1 MMKKST
7 RIFVLAISF
16 ALLVGAMVG
25 FSATA
30 EESAP
35 EIVSKNIMV
44 DGNYSLMFAVD
55 PATVSGDDVTLN
67 VYAEAP
73 AEGVEAVQTITKAKA
88 ATEKIDLDG
97 DGTAEY
103 DAIVFE
109 TSGVSAK
116 DIADVWYITA
126 TSGGVTSEA
135 ITYSVREYA
144 FERLYKNGT
153 IFATEDDADLKKY
166 YQKQFY
172 LEILDVGSAAQ
183 QLLVNRPL
191 ISKGEEPEMLAKD
204 YTYVSVIGGTY
215 TISEVTA
222 SRGFV
227 DKNTTLTLSAAGT
240 APDCWN
246 IVTFDENGAFVSDVA
261 INYGESLTVSA
272 NTVIVPYVK
281 GVTAGKYFVEIGNS
295 VYKFDNVNWNDYP
308 KGSSGTNAI
317 AHTAFSSGTNSI
329 SWKQDIGD
337 AKYGKIM
344 KLVKNPA
351 AETDPTVSGNRKQ
364 GMLHFPIAA
373 ATDENANCVVVEF
386 DFRFTNH
393 ETIFSSDATGSEM
406 LDNVFV
412 LAWSDNDFLTTNG
425 IAYNDWTSQ
434 VTGEFYKGLSKNFTT
449 GLRTVDYDGQLTE
462 QKIGG
467 DAFRLPSSNGKTV
480 DLLPDTWYNIC
491 FELYTD
497 TDQMHIYINGELA
510 SVVNLGDKSIEE
522 FNTFTL
528 MLDGRF
534 WRGEVWLDN
543 MFCGKVAKE
552 YVAP

>member
-7 RIFVLAISF
+7 KILVLAISF
-16 ALLVGAMVG
+16 ALLIGAMVG

-55 PATVSGDDVTLN
+55 PATASGDEVTLK
-67 VYAEAP
+67 VYAKAP
-73 AEGVEAVQTITKAKA
+73 AEGVEAVQTITKAKT
-88 ATEKIDLDG
+88 ATQKIDLNG
-97 DGTAEY
+97 DGTDEF

-116 DIADVWYITA
+116 DIADVWYITV

-144 FERLYKNGT
+144 YERLYKNGT
-153 IFATEDDADLKKY
+153 IFATKDDADLKKY

-191 ISKGEEPEMLAKD
+191 INKGEEPEMLAKD
-204 YTYVSVIGGTY
+204 YTYISVIGGTY
-215 TISEVTA
+215 TLGEVTA

-227 DKNTTLTLSAAGT
+227 DKNAAVTLTADDSAT
-240 APDCWN
+240 TTWR
-246 IVTFDENGAFVSDVA
+246 IFSYDENGISLSTVA
-261 INYGESLTVSA
+261 IDLGETLTVKG
-272 NTVIVPYVK
+272 NTVITPYTK
-281 GVTAGKYFVEIGNS
+281 GVTAGKYFAEIGNS
-295 VYKFDNVNWNDYP
+295 IYKFDNVNWSDYP
-308 KGSSGTNAI
+308 DGSSGTNAI

-329 SWKQDIGD
+329 SWKQDVGD

-373 ATDENANCVVVEF
+373 ATDENANCVAVEF

-393 ETIFSSDATGSEM
+393 ETIFSSAATGSEM
-406 LDNVFV
+406 LDSVFV

-425 IAYNDWTSQ
+425 IAYNDWTDS
-434 VTGEFYKGLSKNFTT
+434 KGVFHEGLGKNITT
-449 GLRTVDYDGQLTE
+449 NLRTVDYDGQLTE

-491 FELYTD
+491 FEIYTD
-497 TDQMHIYINGELA
+497 TNKMNIYIDGELV
-510 SVVNLGDKSIEE
+510 SIVNTGDKSIEE

>member
-16 ALLVGAMVG
+16 ALLVGLMVG

-73 AEGVEAVQTITKAKA
+73 TEGVEAVQTITKAKA

-191 ISKGEEPEMLAKD
+191 ISKGEAPEMLAKD
-204 YTYVSVIGGTY
+204 YTYISVIGGTY
-215 TISEVTA
+215 TLGEVTE

-227 DKNTTLTLSAAGT
+227 DKNAAVTLTADNAATTTWRIFSYNEEGVSLSTIA
-240 APDCWN
+240 
-246 IVTFDENGAFVSDVA
+246 IDV
-261 INYGESLTVSA
+261 GETLTVTG
-272 NTVIVPYVK
+272 NTVIMPYTK
-281 GVTAGKYFVEIGNS
+281 GVTPGLYFEEIGNS
-295 VYKFDNVNWNDYP
+295 VYKMDGLSWKDQQ
-308 KGSSGTNAI
+308 GSSNGTNLF
-317 AHTAFSSGTNSI
+317 AHNGYSATADADGDGTKETSI
-329 SWKQDIGD
+329 SYYKFEDCGNPDFGTVLKVGKPVD
-337 AKYGKIM
+337 AVAGC
-344 KLVKNPA
+344 
-351 AETDPTVSGNRKQ
+351 Q
-364 GMLHFPIAA
+364 GSFHFPIAA
-373 ATDENANCVVVEF
+373 GAEGANCVVFEMDFMYNGATKHKF
-386 DFRFTNH
+386 DSLTPNSDGELLTSVFFMG
-393 ETIFSSDATGSEM
+393 FSSNSLSTYTTWGSLNKQFTFKWQSIDYDAVV
-406 LDNVFV
+406 D
-412 LAWSDNDFLTTNG
+412 SDN
-425 IAYNDWTSQ
+425 
-434 VTGEFYKGLSKNFTT
+434 K
-449 GLRTVDYDGQLTE
+449 
-462 QKIGG
+462 GG
-467 DAFRLPSSNGKTV
+467 DAFRIEGTDGKGF
-480 DLLPDTWYNIC
+480 DLLPDTWYNVC
-491 FELYTD
+491 FEVYPANNTIC
-497 TDQMHIYINGELA
+497 IYIDGEFA
-510 SVVNLGDKSIEE
+510 GSWSPS
-522 FNTFTL
+522 TFTMSDISNFNL
-528 MLDGRF
+528 ATFMMDYRLLDF
-534 WRGEVWLDN
+534 EICMDN
-543 MFCGKVAKE
+543 VYAGKIVKE
-552 YVAP
+552 FVAP

>member
-73 AEGVEAVQTITKAKA
+73 AEGVEAVQTLTKAKA

-191 ISKGEEPEMLAKD
+191 ISKGEAPEMLAKD
-204 YTYVSVIGGTY
+204 YTYISVIGGTY
-215 TISEVTA
+215 TLGGVTE

-227 DKNTTLTLSAAGT
+227 DKNAAVTLTADNAATTTWRIFSYNEEGVSLST
-240 APDCWN
+240 
-246 IVTFDENGAFVSDVA
+246 VA
-261 INYGESLTVSA
+261 IDVGETLTVTG
-272 NTVIVPYVK
+272 NTVIMPYTK
-281 GVTAGKYFVEIGNS
+281 GVTPGLYFEEIGNS
-295 VYKFDNVNWNDYP
+295 VYKMDGLTYKNLQYNQ
-308 KGSSGTNAI
+308 GTT
-317 AHTAFSSGTNSI
+317 HTAYLGHSGFAAGATISKYNFMADCGDEHGAVFSVSKPENATATCQGSVHFPVAE
-329 SWKQDIGD
+329 GD
-337 AKYGKIM
+337 EDANC
-344 KLVKNPA
+344 LVFEFDVKFNGDVKHRFG
-351 AETDPTVSGNRKQ
+351 TDPENPPKVDSRGELSTSVFYLGFFSNTLAECNSWGNMKNNSQ
-364 GMLHFPIAA
+364 
-373 ATDENANCVVVEF
+373 
-386 DFRFTNH
+386 
-393 ETIFSSDATGSEM
+393 FS
-406 LDNVFV
+406 
-412 LAWSDNDFLTTNG
+412 
-425 IAYNDWTSQ
+425 TSWI
-434 VTGEFYKGLSKNFTT
+434 SK
-449 GLRTVDYDGQLTE
+449 DYDGVVDENLN
-462 QKIGG
+462 GG
-467 DAFRLPSSNGKTV
+467 DAFRIEGVPNSNESF
-480 DLLPDTWYNIC
+480 DILPDKWYNIC
-491 FELYTD
+491 YEIYPVENKCVIYVDGVRAGEWGPSSYTIASGD
-497 TDQMHIYINGELA
+497 VNNINL
-510 SVVNLGDKSIEE
+510 V
-522 FNTFTL
+522 TL
-528 MLDGRF
+528 MMDGRLYEF
-534 WRGEVWLDN
+534 DMWLDN
-543 MFCGKVAKE
+543 VFAGKVVKE

>member
-73 AEGVEAVQTITKAKA
+73 AEGVEAVQTLTKAKA

-191 ISKGEEPEMLAKD
+191 ISKGEAPEMLAKD
-204 YTYVSVIGGTY
+204 YTYISVIGGTY
-215 TISEVTA
+215 TLGEVTE

-227 DKNTTLTLSAAGT
+227 DKNAAVTLTADNAATTTWRIFSYNEEGVSLST
-240 APDCWN
+240 
-246 IVTFDENGAFVSDVA
+246 VA
-261 INYGESLTVSA
+261 IDVGETLTVTG
-272 NTVIVPYVK
+272 NTVIMPYTK
-281 GVTAGKYFVEIGNS
+281 GVTPGLYFEEIGNS
-295 VYKFDNVNWNDYP
+295 VYKMDGLTYKNLQYNQ
-308 KGSSGTNAI
+308 GTT
-317 AHTAFSSGTNSI
+317 HTAYLGHSGFAAGATISKYNFMADCGDEHGAVFSVSKPENATATCQGSVHFPVAE
-329 SWKQDIGD
+329 GD
-337 AKYGKIM
+337 EDANC
-344 KLVKNPA
+344 LVFEFDVKFNGDVKHRFG
-351 AETDPTVSGNRKQ
+351 TDPENPPKVDSRGELSTSVFYLGFFSNTLAECNSWGNMKNNSQ
-364 GMLHFPIAA
+364 
-373 ATDENANCVVVEF
+373 
-386 DFRFTNH
+386 
-393 ETIFSSDATGSEM
+393 FS
-406 LDNVFV
+406 
-412 LAWSDNDFLTTNG
+412 
-425 IAYNDWTSQ
+425 TSWI
-434 VTGEFYKGLSKNFTT
+434 SK
-449 GLRTVDYDGQLTE
+449 DYDGVVDENLN
-462 QKIGG
+462 GG
-467 DAFRLPSSNGKTV
+467 DAFRIEGVPNSNESF
-480 DLLPDTWYNIC
+480 DILPDKWYNIC
-491 FELYTD
+491 YEIYPVENKCVIYVDGVRAGEWGPSSYTIASGD
-497 TDQMHIYINGELA
+497 VNNINL
-510 SVVNLGDKSIEE
+510 V
-522 FNTFTL
+522 TL
-528 MLDGRF
+528 MMDGRLYEF
-534 WRGEVWLDN
+534 DMWLDN
-543 MFCGKVAKE
+543 VFAGKVVKE